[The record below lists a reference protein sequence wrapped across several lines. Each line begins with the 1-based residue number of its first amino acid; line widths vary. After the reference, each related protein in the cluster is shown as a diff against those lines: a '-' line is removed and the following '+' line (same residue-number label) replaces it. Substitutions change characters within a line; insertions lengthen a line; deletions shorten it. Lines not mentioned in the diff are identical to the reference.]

1 MVSHGCIKKANMMY
15 LIKEASNKDQMLKI
29 QMLVSSDD
37 KDENTLVYCNQG
49 SILTLKAG
57 DYAFYFDYVVLGQLI
72 PARNSP
78 DDIEN

>member
-15 LIKEASNKDQMLKI
+15 LIKEVSNKDQMLKI
-29 QMLVSSDD
+29 LMLVSSDD

-72 PARNSP
+72 GFSRN
-78 DDIEN
+78 EVKL